1 MYLPR
6 DIDQVLLEWSE
17 KADRKPLVLRGA
29 RQTGKSASVRH
40 FGKSFDL
47 AIEVNLERFED
58 LSMVRSCRSH
68 EDLLSA
74 LRTRHNIVEWPRRT
88 LLFLDEIQESPEA
101 IQWLRFFREDHPD
114 LFVVAAGSLME
125 VRLADRGFSFP
136 VGRVTFRVQRPF
148 SFFEFLRAVDHEVL
162 LGVIVDSALAGS
174 GPPTPVHEQ
183 ALGVLR
189 DYLLVGGMPEAVVHW
204 KLENSHE
211 AVRRVHSDLVTGL
224 AEDIQKYGRQR
235 ETPYLEAA
243 FENMPHHYGTRFR
256 YENFAPGFRSQLMK
270 TAISK
275 LEGALVVS
283 RVWPTSSLDLPL
295 RRRPKSAPKLL
306 PLDVGIATHTSALSS
321 DQLRRLPFERLLDG
335 RLAEILVG
343 QELLAAHDEA
353 DDLFFWVRESS
364 RGAAEVDFLVQ
375 TDDVVLPLEVKAG
388 ASGSLKSLH
397 QFLWRSGRTTGL
409 RLSTG
414 EYADELH
421 TVRMPGGELNY
432 RLLSLPLYLAGL
444 VGRNPK
450 AVLTGETQRSE

>member
-1 MYLPR
+1 MTYLPR
-6 DIDQVLLEWSE
+6 DIDLVLKRWSE
-17 KADRKPLVLRGA
+17 TDDRKPLVLRGA

-47 AIEVNLERFED
+47 FLEVNLERFED

-101 IQWLRFFREDHPD
+101 IQWLRFFREDRPD

-125 VRLADRGFSFP
+125 VRLADKGFSFP

-148 SFFEFLRAVDHEVL
+148 SFFEFLRAIGHEVL
-162 LGVIVDSALAGS
+162 LDVIVDGALAGS
-174 GPPTPVHEQ
+174 GPPPPVHRQ
-183 ALGVLR
+183 ALELLR

-204 KLENSHE
+204 RSEQSHD
-211 AVRRVHSDLVTGL
+211 AVRRVHSDLVTAL
-224 AEDIQKYGRQR
+224 AEDIQKYGRGR
-235 ETPYLEAA
+235 ETSYLEAA
-243 FENMPHHYGTRFR
+243 FENLPHHYGTRFR
-256 YENFAPGFRSQLMK
+256 YESFAPGFRSQLMK
-270 TAISK
+270 TAVSK

-306 PLDVGIATHTSALSS
+306 PLDVGIATHTSAVSS
-321 DQLRRLPFERLLDG
+321 NQLRRLPLERLLDG
-335 RLAEILVG
+335 RLAEVFVG
-343 QELLAAHDEA
+343 QELLASRTDA
-353 DDLFFWVRESS
+353 DSLFFWVRESS
-364 RGAAEVDFLVQ
+364 KGAAEVDYLLEAG
-375 TDDVVLPLEVKAG
+375 DVALPLEVKAG

-397 QFLWRSGRTTGL
+397 QFLWRSGGMVGL
-409 RLSTG
+409 RLYTG
-414 EYADELH
+414 AYADERH
-421 TVRMPGGELNY
+421 TVRMPGGELDY

-444 VGRNPK
+444 VGHDP
-450 AVLTGETQRSE
+450 TTFSEGGASP